1 MGEVLSGYSIRDG
14 DMSVEATAR
23 LAKYAREELGDSLRT
38 IAIIYEDSFEVL
50 YLREDLKDRY
60 TRETYGDI
68 VDVFRE
74 IPAPSW
80 HGEGESPLGDRTS
93 VVHCYE
99 NAFVFQFNI
108 SGCHSV
114 LMSVEP
120 DVGTKLRTFIGD
132 CQERF

>member
-1 MGEVLSGYSIRDG
+1 
-14 DMSVEATAR
+14 MSVESTAR
-23 LAKYAREELGDSLRT
+23 LAQYAKEELGESLRT
-38 IAIIYEDSFEVL
+38 VAIIYDDDFEAL
-50 YLREDLKDRY
+50 YLRDDLKSRY
-60 TRETYGDI
+60 TKQTYGDI
-68 VDVFRE
+68 VSLFRE
-74 IPAPSW
+74 IPAASW
-80 HGEGESPLGDRTS
+80 TGEGDSPLGGRTS

-132 CQERF
+132 CQDRF